1 MKIYACIL
9 WGRVYTEKSRKLS
22 AGNRINRF
30 LQGRVQFPTG
40 GTARERTPFR
50 RKHDSVELR
59 GRQYSLDEKES
70 GESQKGMPLCL
81 IR

>member
-9 WGRVYTEKSRKLS
+9 RGRVYTERAESFLQE
-22 AGNRINRF
+22 NRINRF

-59 GRQYSLDEKES
+59 GRQYSLDERRKV
-70 GESQKGMPLCL
+70 
-81 IR
+81 

>member
-9 WGRVYTEKSRKLS
+9 WGRVYTERAESFLQE
-22 AGNRINRF
+22 NRINRF

-40 GTARERTPFR
+40 GTARERTPF
-50 RKHDSVELR
+50 
-59 GRQYSLDEKES
+59 
-70 GESQKGMPLCL
+70 GESM